1 MSLLQVRH
9 VTKRFGGL
17 TAVDDVSFDV
27 FPGTIKALIGP
38 NGAGK
43 STLFNTLTGFERPDA
58 GSVTFEGREL
68 VGRRARDVV
77 RAGLA
82 RTFQNTQLF
91 DELTAGEN
99 VMVGRQAHQGKGFTS
114 AMLRLPG
121 ATAEDRE
128 ARAEA
133 GRLLRLI
140 GIEEWVDVPAADL
153 PAGIRRLVEIARAL
167 ATGPRL
173 LLLDEPAAG
182 LNATEGREL
191 VHTLYRV
198 RDAGVTVVIVEHDM
212 GLVMDVSDDIVV
224 LDRGR
229 KIAEG
234 PPRMIQLDPV
244 VIAAYLGGDDEED
257 DAAAAAPAAADE
269 EDEDA

>member
-1 MSLLQVRH
+1 MTLLQVRN

-27 FPGTIKALIGP
+27 FEGTIKALIGP

-43 STLFNTLTGFERPDA
+43 STLFNALTAFDKPDQ
-58 GSVTFEGREL
+58 GSVLFEGAEM
-68 VGRRARDVV
+68 VGRRPRDTVH
-77 RAGLA
+77 AGVA

-91 DELTAGEN
+91 EEMTAGEN
-99 VMVGRQAHQGKGFTS
+99 VMVGNQAHQRRGFS
-114 AMLRLPG
+114 AAMLRLP
-121 ATAEDRE
+121 AAVSEDRE
-128 ARAEA
+128 AREEA

-182 LNATEGREL
+182 LNATETREL
-191 VHTLYRV
+191 VQTLFRV
-198 RDAGVTVVIVEHDM
+198 RDAGITVVIVEHDM
-212 GLVMDVSDDIVV
+212 GLVMAVSDEIVV

-234 PPRMIQLDPV
+234 PPRMIQKDPA
-244 VIAAYLGGDDEED
+244 VIAAYLGEGANA
-257 DAAAAAPAAADE
+257 DA
-269 EDEDA
+269 